1 MDLPVRDVVGALAVA
16 VGALAAG
23 WVAVRARQR
32 YGSRLVLVALIA
44 LGLNLVVLVAEIVLI
59 VRGRGP

>member
-23 WVAVRARQR
+23 WVAVHARQR
-32 YGSRLVLVALIA
+32 YGGRLVLVALIA
-44 LGLNLVVLVAEIVLI
+44 LVLNLVVLVVEIVLI
-59 VRGRGP
+59 IRGRSS